1 MSEGGRD
8 MWSDMES
15 LRSLSHGLMWAT
27 ALCGVLAAMAT
38 GIRYYVDRRVSEL
51 ASAKRAVEI
60 EQKDAA
66 QRDREAQLQ
75 AKVDAAEIAQ
85 KEADLK
91 LSKVE
96 AGAAPRN
103 LDAGQRQRFIEAISA
118 CQNKRVFLLT
128 APMGVPE
135 PMAFAQLIESLF
147 KAAGWTSHGISQAVF
162 SGAPYGIILRVASKE
177 NLHPCVSIVQKAFSD
192 IGIVAPG
199 EIVPGTSTDLVDI
212 VVGHKL

>member
-1 MSEGGRD
+1 
-8 MWSDMES
+8 
-15 LRSLSHGLMWAT
+15 MWAT

-103 LDAGQRQRFIEAISA
+103 LDAGQRQRFIEAICSGL
-118 CQNKRVFLLT
+118 QSKR
-128 APMGVPE
+128 
-135 PMAFAQLIESLF
+135 
-147 KAAGWTSHGISQAVF
+147 AG
-162 SGAPYGIILRVASKE
+162 L
-177 NLHPCVSIVQKAFSD
+177 AFSASYSSD
-192 IGIVAPG
+192 YLQLTKGAGSRYLQTTLRSVARARNPSAPAHA
-199 EIVPGTSTDLVDI
+199 ICN
-212 VVGHKL
+212 